1 MVVVEM
7 MLVIGVGIGI
17 IGVFMQVL
25 VVLAEDHLP
34 VVVVVM
40 SGRETKNKRQ
50 QAQ

>member
-1 MVVVEM
+1 VVVVEM
-7 MLVIGVGIGI
+7 MLVGVGIGI

-25 VVLAEDHLP
+25 MVLAEDHLP